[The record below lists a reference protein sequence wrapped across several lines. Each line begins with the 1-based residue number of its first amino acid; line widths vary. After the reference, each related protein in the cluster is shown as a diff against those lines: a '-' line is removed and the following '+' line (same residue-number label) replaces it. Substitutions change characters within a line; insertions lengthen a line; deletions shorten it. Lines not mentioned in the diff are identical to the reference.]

1 MPMGQAMFAKS
12 LPLCAFV
19 IGLVGCTASPPVDS
33 EVAATPPAQTTE
45 LGPKMLNEKKLAF
58 LDTCEAWDEWD
69 KPAPPFQ
76 IMGNSFYVGTC
87 GISAILVTGEEG
99 HVLLDSGVPAA
110 APLVLANIR
119 ELGFDP
125 KDVRYILMSHEH
137 FDHVAAHAALAEAT
151 GAQIFTSARAK
162 PVLENG
168 KVAAEDP
175 QAASGHTDMAPVT
188 VDKVMNDGEVL
199 RLGDREFTA
208 HLTPGH
214 SPGAMSWTWY
224 SCSLPFEPPVCRRIA
239 YVDSLSAVSADDYRF
254 SDHPHYVAD
263 FRDSIDK
270 VRFLPCDYIVTPH
283 PSASGMLKGMT
294 DGSYGSPGPCQRYA
308 DALTEKFDARLAKE
322 AAQ

>member
-1 MPMGQAMFAKS
+1 MFDKS
-12 LPLCAFV
+12 LLSLACA
-19 IGLVGCTASPPVDS
+19 LVLAGCTSTAPAGSEAS
-33 EVAATPPAQTTE
+33 TNPPAQSAE
-45 LGPKMLNEKKLAF
+45 LGPKMFYEKKLAF
-58 LDTCEAWDEWD
+58 LETCKAWDEWD

-87 GISAILVTGEEG
+87 GISAILVTSEEG

-137 FDHVAAHAALAEAT
+137 FDHVGAHAALAEAT
-151 GAQIFTSARAK
+151 GAQVVASPRAK
-162 PVLENG
+162 AVFESG
-168 KVAAEDP
+168 KVAADDP
-175 QAASGHTDMAPVT
+175 QATSGHPDMTPVK
-188 VDKVMNDGEVL
+188 VDKVMNDGEIL

-214 SPGAMSWTWY
+214 SPGAMSWNWY

-254 SDHPHYVAD
+254 SDHPQYVAA

-283 PSASGMLKGMT
+283 PSASGMLEGMK
-294 DGSYGSPGPCQRYA
+294 DGSYGEPGPCQRYA
-308 DALTEKFDARLAKE
+308 DALTEKLDARLAKE
-322 AAQ
+322 AGE

>member
-1 MPMGQAMFAKS
+1 MPMGRAMSGKFM
-12 LPLCAFV
+12 LPLGFLLGVA
-19 IGLVGCTASPPVDS
+19 GCTAAAPVDS
-33 EVAATPPAQTTE
+33 EVASTPAAQPVE
-45 LGPKMLNEKKLAF
+45 LDPKMLQAKKLAF

-87 GISAILVTGEEG
+87 GISAILVTTEEG

-119 ELGFDP
+119 ELGFEP

-137 FDHVAAHAALAEAT
+137 FDHVGAHAALAEAT
-151 GAQIFTSARAK
+151 GAQIVASPRAK
-162 PVLENG
+162 RVLESG
-168 KVAAEDP
+168 KVAADDP
-175 QAASGHTDMAPVT
+175 QAASGHPDMAPVKIN
-188 VDKVMNDGEVL
+188 KVMTDGEVL

-214 SPGAMSWTWY
+214 SPGAMSWTWN

-254 SDHPHYVAD
+254 SDNRDYVIA
-263 FRDSIDK
+263 FRKAIHK
-270 VRFLPCDYIVTPH
+270 VRFLPCDYLVTPH
-283 PSASGMLKGMT
+283 PSASGMIDAMDSDNYSQT
-294 DGSYGSPGPCQRYA
+294 DPCQRYA
-308 DALTEKFDARLAKE
+308 NELDDKLDKRLLSE
-322 AAQ
+322 TPR

>member
-1 MPMGQAMFAKS
+1 MFGRLLLA
-12 LPLCAFV
+12 LTFAL
-19 IGLVGCTASPPVDS
+19 GLASCTS
-33 EVAATPPAQTTE
+33 TAQTEGEVVQAPADPTIE
-45 LGPKMLNEKKLAF
+45 LDPKMLYEKRLAF
-58 LDTCEAWDEWD
+58 LDECETWDEWD

-87 GISAILVTGEEG
+87 GISSILVTGPDG
-99 HVLLDSGVPAA
+99 HVLIDSGVPAA

-137 FDHVAAHAALAEAT
+137 FDHVGAHAALAEAT
-151 GAQIFTSARAK
+151 GAKIVASPSAK
-162 PVLENG
+162 PVLESG
-168 KVAAEDP
+168 QVAANDP
-175 QAASGHTDMAPVT
+175 QAASNHPAMAPVR
-188 VDKVMNDGEVL
+188 VDKIVTDGEVL
-199 RLGDREFTA
+199 RLGDKEFTA

-254 SDHPHYVAD
+254 SDHPQYVAW

-283 PSASGMLKGMT
+283 PSASGMIERMKV
-294 DGSYGSPGPCQRYA
+294 GSYEEPGPCQRYA
-308 DALTEKFDARLAKE
+308 DALSGKLDERLARE

>member
-1 MPMGQAMFAKS
+1 MSGKFL
-12 LPLCAFV
+12 LPLVFV
-19 IGLVGCTASPPVDS
+19 LGLAGCTASASVDN
-33 EVAATPPAQTTE
+33 EVPTTAPAPTVE
-45 LGPKMLNEKKLAF
+45 LDPKMLYEKKLAF
-58 LDTCEAWDEWD
+58 LDTCKAWDEWD

-87 GISAILVTGEEG
+87 GISAILVTTEEG

-137 FDHVAAHAALAEAT
+137 FDHVGAHAALAEAT
-151 GAQIFTSARAK
+151 GAQVVASPRAK
-162 PVLENG
+162 AVLESG
-168 KVAAEDP
+168 KVAADDP
-175 QAASGHTDMAPVT
+175 QATSGHPDMTPVK
-188 VDKVMNDGEVL
+188 VDKVMNDGEIL

-214 SPGAMSWTWY
+214 SPGAMSWNWY

-254 SDHPHYVAD
+254 SDHPHYVAA

-283 PSASGMLKGMT
+283 PSASGMLKAMK
-294 DGSYGSPGPCQRYA
+294 DGSYGEPGPCQRYA
-308 DALTEKFDARLAKE
+308 DALTERLDARLAKE
-322 AAQ
+322 AVQ